1 MKYRDLR
8 LSFEINNV
16 KFDILSISSETILAP
31 FPRHSHSINSYELH
45 YIKSGFGKLISDARE
60 YDLSP
65 GIFYVTGP
73 NIPHEQVSDSNN
85 PMVEYGMY
93 LQTQQLLPKKPSD
106 LMGRFTGCHF
116 WIGESDKEVSRLFE
130 HIFEELNNKPL
141 GYQLMLP
148 ALCESLLL
156 TITRMYEGQTTE
168 NAQNEAY
175 SPEDMI
181 YLTIEEAFLYDYRD
195 LSLESLSKRVNLGPR
210 QTERL
215 LKKKYGTT
223 FAFKKAEARMSA
235 ASLLLTQ
242 TQKSIGEISEE
253 LGYSSAEHFTNAFKK
268 FYNITPASFRKQS
281 LYGLS
286 KEKL

>member
-1 MKYRDLR
+1 MKYRDLK
-8 LSFEINNV
+8 LSFEMNNIR
-16 KFDILSISSETILAP
+16 FDILSISSETIVTP
-31 FPRHSHSINSYELH
+31 FPKHSHSKNSYELH
-45 YIKSGFGKLISDARE
+45 YIKSGFGKLICDSME
-60 YDLSP
+60 YPLAP

-73 NIPHEQVSDSNN
+73 NIAHEQISDPEK

-93 LQTQQLLPKKPSD
+93 LQTELLMPQRSED
-106 LMGRFTGCHF
+106 IMCRFTDCHF
-116 WIGESDKEVSRLFE
+116 WIGESDREVSLLFE

-148 ALCESLLL
+148 SLSRALLI
-156 TITRMYEGQTTE
+156 TVTRMYAGNLTHSFK
-168 NAQNEAY
+168 NEAFV
-175 SPEDMI
+175 PQDMI

-195 LSLESLSKRVNLGPR
+195 LTLSGLASRVNLGTR

-215 LKKKYGTT
+215 LKKHYNMT
-223 FAFKKAEARMSA
+223 FVEKRNEARMSA
-235 ASLLLTQ
+235 ATLLLTK

-253 LGYSSAEHFTNAFKK
+253 LGYSSGEHFTNAFKK
-268 FYNITPASFRKQS
+268 FYHITPATYRKQS